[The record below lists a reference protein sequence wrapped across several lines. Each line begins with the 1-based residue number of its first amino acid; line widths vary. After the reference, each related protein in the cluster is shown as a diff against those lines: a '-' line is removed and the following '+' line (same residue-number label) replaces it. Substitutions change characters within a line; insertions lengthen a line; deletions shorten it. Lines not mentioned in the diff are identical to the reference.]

1 MAARSTPA
9 LRRQYTQSG
18 GDLSQARAVVQCVVC
33 REISKGGN
41 YSYYQYKKQEVTR
54 RRCRMCTMRFREQQ
68 RVACL
73 STFGRVVEGIPM
85 QHSVA
90 KGNFA
95 QVMFDIER
103 GVSLAARERATG
115 RTALHEAAAC
125 GDIEMCELLLDSGA
139 DPNARAWAARET
151 PMHYA
156 AHADE
161 PEILYMLAWFG
172 GNPDLSN
179 KFKQIPLHYCTSREA
194 TEALLLFTQRPGAL
208 DRNGV
213 SPSVAAREKGLL
225 RVRDTIEESLVEV
238 VIKEQREKVKEEKI
252 ARKRA
257 DIAAA
262 IRESKIQ
269 HEAAQSNVAKAV
281 SDYHKWRAGKEVK
294 YKTKEFQRQQGDPT
308 KRSWAQ
314 QHHDKLQKKKQQLAA
329 AEKLKRELATR
340 DRVVLFS
347 ASGNSRVAN
356 RKLTTSQSK
365 WAKYSKRN
373 TDWKPPPVK
382 QQKGLSLLSQSQR
395 AGSSRTIN
403 VGGINYKL

>member
-1 MAARSTPA
+1 MLTQARD
-9 LRRQYTQSG
+9 LRLS
-18 GDLSQARAVVQCVVC
+18 LSQ
-33 REISKGGN
+33 
-41 YSYYQYKKQEVTR
+41 
-54 RRCRMCTMRFREQQ
+54 
-68 RVACL
+68 
-73 STFGRVVEGIPM
+73 
-85 QHSVA
+85 
-90 KGNFA
+90 
-95 QVMFDIER
+95 
-103 GVSLAARERATG
+103 
-115 RTALHEAAAC
+115 
-125 GDIEMCELLLDSGA
+125 
-139 DPNARAWAARET
+139 
-151 PMHYA
+151 
-156 AHADE
+156 
-161 PEILYMLAWFG
+161 
-172 GNPDLSN
+172 
-179 KFKQIPLHYCTSREA
+179 
-194 TEALLLFTQRPGAL
+194 
-208 DRNGV
+208 
-213 SPSVAAREKGLL
+213 
-225 RVRDTIEESLVEV
+225 SLVEV

-294 YKTKEFQRQQGDPT
+294 YAAGGRRLCCCAACNLTAGAAHTARVYCRYKTKEFQRQQGDPT